1 MEAGSWNARKGNSRI
16 HQTRISRSSLGR
28 KNDPDDQDCIVDPL
42 EERDE
47 SPSMKPIIVNQVKDP
62 IKVKRPVAW
71 LVVGRRE
78 EIRVGNLLEVGRNTK
93 KTISSYATP
102 RCLPDRF

>member
-1 MEAGSWNARKGNSRI
+1 
-16 HQTRISRSSLGR
+16 
-28 KNDPDDQDCIVDPL
+28 
-42 EERDE
+42 
-47 SPSMKPIIVNQVKDP
+47 MKPITVNHVKELK
-62 IKVKRPVAW
+62 KVQRPVAW

-93 KTISSYATP
+93 KTISSYSTP

>member
-16 HQTRISRSSLGR
+16 RQTKISGSSSGR
-28 KNDPDDQDCIVDPL
+28 KNDPDDQDCIVESL
-42 EERDE
+42 EERDAN
-47 SPSMKPIIVNQVKDP
+47 PPMKPIIVHQVKDP

-78 EIRVGNLLEVGRNTK
+78 EIRVGNLLEVGRNAK
-93 KTISSYATP
+93 KTISSYSPP